1 MFNMAVC
8 CCGRSDQSKEEPNY
22 SAPSMQTY
30 WVVVE
35 RSMQESLDGEITM
48 LQKQLKKKQAMVND
62 PKVNTPYTIP
72 DQDVERVEPE
82 VERKLFFES
91 VNKQLKP
98 IIEALFKNYDI
109 TEAGELTRQQASDL
123 FTNFMESQQQS
134 FTAIV
139 LHQKFQG
146 EKLAALKAD
155 IEGKPLR
162 KNSYTSNPKEAIAKA
177 KADAEEKATSVITKY
192 REEKAD
198 RDSEAFKLLDSRSE
212 GKLTCEDLVA
222 GFSIGTEKFTD
233 FNHAL
238 GFRIDFIEVNQDSS
252 CSLM

>member
-1 MFNMAVC
+1 MFNMGYC
-8 CCGRSDQSKEEPNY
+8 CCGRTEQSKDEPNY

-30 WVVVE
+30 WVIVE

-48 LQKQLKKKQAMVND
+48 LEKQLKKKSEAETETQPLM
-62 PKVNTPYTIP
+62 
-72 DQDVERVEPE
+72 QDTDKLDPE
-82 VERKLFFES
+82 VEKKLFFES

-123 FTNFMESQQQS
+123 FANFMESQESS

-139 LHQKFQG
+139 LHQQFQG
-146 EKLAALKAD
+146 EKLALLKA
-155 IEGKPLR
+155 EMQGKPIGAK
-162 KNSYTSNPKEAIAKA
+162 KNPVDPKEAIAKA
-177 KADAEEKATSVITKY
+177 KADAEEKARSVITTY
-192 REEKAD
+192 REQKAD
-198 RDSEAFKLLDSRSE
+198 RDSEAFKVLDSRGN
-212 GKLTCEDLVA
+212 GKLTQEDLVA

-238 GFRIDFIEVNQDSS
+238 GFRIDFIEVNQDAA